1 MIRASFR
8 LAPPPANRL
17 FCSLISTA
25 MKFKRVTDLLR
36 TEAADQTV
44 EVRGWVRTRRGNKQI
59 AFIAVNDGSVIHSIQ
74 VVAEMAKFPEELIKR
89 VTTGACIRATG
100 KLVASQGSGQAVEI
114 QAETIEILGDADE
127 SYPLQKKG
135 HTLEFLREIAHLRP
149 RTNTFGAVFRLR
161 HHMAFAIHKYFND
174 RGFFYLHSPI
184 ITGSDAEG
192 AGEMFQ
198 VTTLDLQNLPKL
210 PDGSINFKEDF
221 FGKSTNLTVSGQ
233 LEGELAAT
241 ALGNVYTF
249 GPTFRA
255 EHSNTS
261 RHAGGVL
268 DDRARDRL
276 RRYQRRHR
284 RSRRIFIK
292 YLVTR
297 VRDGAVSRM
306 TSSSSTKTLSSDQ
319 SFKALQGRHQP
330 RSSASPGTRRSASWS
345 TPSRRAAPSNSRSS
359 PGSSCSPSTRTS
371 WPKTTFKRPVIVTN
385 YPGRSEGVLH
395 AARRRPRASDRA
407 PPWIILVP
415 AHRRDHRRQPTRGAA
430 RRARPPPREPSR
442 SNPATYWW
450 YRELRQV
457 WLDAVHAG
465 FGLGFERLMLWMT
478 GMKNIRDVHAVPAY
492 AEERGVLIR
501 VEQSENPGRCRTPA
515 GVFFFQ
521 ELHAPEK

>member
-1 MIRASFR
+1 
-8 LAPPPANRL
+8 
-17 FCSLISTA
+17 

-161 HHMAFAIHKYFND
+161 HHMAFAIHQYFND

-198 VTTLDLQNLPKL
+198 VTTLDLQHLPKL

-241 ALGNVYTF
+241 ALGNIYTF

-255 EHSNTS
+255 ENSNTP
-261 RHAGGVL
+261 RHLAEFWMIEPEMAFY
-268 DDRARDRL
+268 DIRDNQDL
-276 RRYQRRHR
+276 AED
-284 RSRRIFIK
+284 FLK
-292 YLVTR
+292 YLVR
-297 VRDGAVSRM
+297 YALEHGRDDIEFLA
-306 TSSSSTKTLSSDQ
+306 KTYDDQ
-319 SFKALQGRHQP
+319 LIPRLQMVVDHPFERLTYTAAIEILKNSGKKFEFP
-330 RSSASPGTRRSASWS
+330 VNWGTDLQKEHE
-345 TPSRRAAPSNSRSS
+345 NFLVDH
-359 PGSSCSPSTRTS
+359 
-371 WPKTTFKRPVIVTN
+371 FKRPVILTD
-385 YPGRSEGVLH
+385 YPKEIKAFYMKVNEDGKTV
-395 AARRRPRASDRA
+395 RAMDILF
-407 PPWIILVP
+407 PWIGEIIGGSQREERLEVLQNRMREMHVP
-415 AHRRDHRRQPTRGAA
+415 
-430 RRARPPPREPSR
+430 ESEL
-442 SNPATYWW
+442 WW
-450 YRELRQV
+450 Y
-457 WLDAVHAG
+457 LDTRKFGTCVHAG
-465 FGLGFERLMLWMT
+465 FGLGFERLMLFVT
-478 GMKNIRDVHAVPAY
+478 GMTNIRDVIPFPRTPKN
-492 AEERGVLIR
+492 AEFCSG
-501 VEQSENPGRCRTPA
+501 QSKAKTPA
-515 GVFFFQ
+515 GVGHQSGFSFSGTTR
-521 ELHAPEK
+521 A